1 MNNADLSRRQRRL
14 ANCAPISEARMNERS
29 MRAAV
34 FRARA
39 SGEFAN
45 QQSLDRAVATLVR
58 SVPVPPEIG
67 DWFSGENLVPRSKW
81 KWKMAQ
87 NPAVLAV
94 AIALTVIAG
103 VFILQFLEHRHD
115 FPGAEAARK
124 LLMVAAST
132 RSVLLDPVR
141 TDAGALGDLFFMKH
155 QLEHYDVPPEF
166 ADFRTLGCRVFDDDE
181 GYRVAQIWVIEKGM
195 QFFLFPAQRNPKTG
209 AALEFS
215 GWRYVEQEGWTGV
228 VQERNGVCFLAA
240 LRGREKDLAPY
251 VSQISKPKD

>member
-1 MNNADLSRRQRRL
+1 MKIVRLSRRQRLL
-14 ANCAPISEARMNERS
+14 ANCAPISEERMDDRS

-34 FRARA
+34 FSARG

-45 QQSLDRAVATLVR
+45 QQSFDRAVATLVR
-58 SVPVPPEIG
+58 SVPVPPEIEE
-67 DWFSGENLVPRSKW
+67 WFPSENLVPRSKW
-81 KWKMAQ
+81 KWKMAK

-94 AIALTVIAG
+94 AIALAVIAG
-103 VFILQFLEHRHD
+103 VFVLQFLEHRHD

-124 LLMVAAST
+124 LLTVAAST

-181 GYRVAQIWVIEKGM
+181 GHRVAQIWVIEKGM
-195 QFFLFPAQRNPKTG
+195 QFFLFPAERNPKTG
-209 AALEFS
+209 AALSFS
-215 GWRYVEQEGWTGV
+215 GRRYVEQEGWTGV
-228 VQERNGVCFLAA
+228 VQERNGVCFMAA
-240 LRGREKDLAPY
+240 LHGREKDLAPY
-251 VSQISKPKD
+251 VSKTKE

>member
-1 MNNADLSRRQRRL
+1 MKIVRLSRSQRLL
-14 ANCAPISEARMNERS
+14 ANCAPISEERVNDRS

-39 SGEFAN
+39 SDEFVN
-45 QQSLDRAVATLVR
+45 QQSFDRAVATLVR

-67 DWFSGENLVPRSKW
+67 EWFSSENLVPRSKW

-94 AIALTVIAG
+94 AIALAVIAG
-103 VFILQFLEHRHD
+103 VFVLQFLEHRHD

-155 QLEHYDVPPEF
+155 QLEHYDVAPEF
-166 ADFRTLGCRVFDDDE
+166 ADFRTLGCRVFDDE
-181 GYRVAQIWVIEKGM
+181 ERHRVAQIWVIEKGM
-195 QFFLFPAQRNPKTG
+195 QLFLFPAERNAKTG

-228 VQERNGVCFLAA
+228 VQERNGVCFMAA
-240 LRGREKDLAPY
+240 LHGREKDLAPY
-251 VSQISKPKD
+251 VSKTKE

>member
-1 MNNADLSRRQRRL
+1 MKIVRLSRRQRLL
-14 ANCAPISEARMNERS
+14 ANCAPISEERMNDRS

-34 FRARA
+34 FCARG

-45 QQSLDRAVATLVR
+45 QQSFDRAVATLVR
-58 SVPVPPEIG
+58 NVPVPPEIEE
-67 DWFSGENLVPRSKW
+67 WFSSENLVPRSKW

-94 AIALTVIAG
+94 AIALAVIAG
-103 VFILQFLEHRHD
+103 VFVLQFLEHRHD
-115 FPGAEAARK
+115 FHGAESARK

-166 ADFRTLGCRVFDDDE
+166 ADFRTLG
-181 GYRVAQIWVIEKGM
+181 
-195 QFFLFPAQRNPKTG
+195 
-209 AALEFS
+209 
-215 GWRYVEQEGWTGV
+215 
-228 VQERNGVCFLAA
+228 
-240 LRGREKDLAPY
+240 
-251 VSQISKPKD
+251 

>member
-1 MNNADLSRRQRRL
+1 MRIVRLSRRQRLL
-14 ANCAPISEARMNERS
+14 ASCAPIREELINDRS
-29 MRAAV
+29 MRATV
-34 FRARA
+34 FCARG
-39 SGEFAN
+39 SDEFAK
-45 QQSLDRAVATLVR
+45 QQSFDRAVATLVR

-67 DWFSGENLVPRSKW
+67 EWFSSESPIARPRL

>member
-1 MNNADLSRRQRRL
+1 MKIVRLSRRQRLL
-14 ANCAPISEARMNERS
+14 ANCAPISEERMNDRA

-34 FRARA
+34 FCARG
-39 SGEFAN
+39 SHEFAN
-45 QQSLDRAVATLVR
+45 QQSFDRAVATLVR
-58 SVPVPPEIG
+58 SVPVPPEIEE
-67 DWFSGENLVPRSKW
+67 WFSSENLVPRSNW
-81 KWKMAQ
+81 KWKMAK

-94 AIALTVIAG
+94 AIALAVIAG
-103 VFILQFLEHRHD
+103 VFVLQFLEHRHD

-124 LLMVAAST
+124 LLMAAAST

-181 GYRVAQIWVIEKGM
+181 GHRVAQIWVIEKGM
-195 QFFLFPAQRNPKTG
+195 QFFLFPAERNAKTG
-209 AALEFS
+209 AALSFS

-228 VQERNGVCFLAA
+228 VQERNGVCFMAA
-240 LRGREKDLAPY
+240 LHGREKDLAPY
-251 VSQISKPKD
+251 VSKTKE